1 MKWLRENGEDEFAN
15 NLDAIDD
22 NLPDS
27 EFFAKMSRVILGEEV
42 QTPAKPDF
50 SLCLTI
56 EGVQYE
62 ETDTGMNVSVSL
74 RILET
79 VNENYELKIETEW
92 GTHIE
97 KINTFNSRKGSVL
110 KYERVFRKRPF
121 KDLENIALYA
131 DNKLLLELSVK
142 ELNDR
147 RAEKDTKHSM
157 SKMASV
163 IEQIGKRLNQDVL
176 SFPV

>member
-1 MKWLRENGEDEFAN
+1 
-15 NLDAIDD
+15 
-22 NLPDS
+22 
-27 EFFAKMSRVILGEEV
+27 
-42 QTPAKPDF
+42 
-50 SLCLTI
+50 
-56 EGVQYE
+56 
-62 ETDTGMNVSVSL
+62 MNVSVSL

-163 IEQIGKRLNQDVL
+163 IEQIGKRLNQDVSQL
-176 SFPV
+176 KTSFNNRDTLEGQRTDSMGGSSYNDELPFYATEPYTG